1 MTYVLGIDQGH
12 SGTRAALSNG
22 EGRILAVGRAKGA
35 CHSVHGMDVAMGAIR
50 QAAQFALDQAEVRA
64 DDLSIIFCG
73 LTGADWPDEYD
84 LLRTHLLGLAL
95 CENVHVKNDSII
107 ALRGG
112 SAANYGAIVI
122 AGTGGNCAVR
132 SPRGE
137 EFIYHFYHDRDL
149 QGGIALGER
158 ALRAI
163 YRVETGREQATSL
176 TERVLGMFEM
186 ANVDELLRADIE
198 GRIGMDEAK
207 EIAPL
212 VFQASCQGDRVAS
225 GIIRTFSE
233 GLAELVTAGLARF
246 DMTGLDVEVVLSG
259 SIFKGPGRLVEEVLA
274 ANIHMVAPRARLVSS
289 RYEPV
294 VGAVL
299 LGLEELDI
307 RVDRHVEDNIETSSR
322 ELDLI
327 RTRT

>member
-12 SGTRAALSNG
+12 SGTRAALSDG
-22 EGRILAVGRAKGA
+22 EGRILAFGRANGA

-50 QAAQFALDQAEVRA
+50 QAAQCVLDKTDLRA
-64 DDLSIIFCG
+64 DELGIIFCG
-73 LTGADWPDEYD
+73 LTGADWPDEYE
-84 LLRTHLLGLAL
+84 LLRIHLLSLAL
-95 CENVHVKNDSII
+95 CENVRVKNDSII

-112 SAANYGAIVI
+112 TSANYGAIVVP
-122 AGTGGNCAVR
+122 GTGGNCAVR
-132 SPRGE
+132 SPQGE

-149 QGGIALGER
+149 QGGIALGGR

-163 YRVETGREQATSL
+163 YRVETGRERGTRL
-176 TERVLGMFEM
+176 TERVLRMFGM
-186 ANVDELLRADIE
+186 ANVDELLRADVE
-198 GRIGMDEAK
+198 GRIGMDEVK

-212 VFQASCQGDRVAS
+212 IFQASYEGDRVAS
-225 GIIRTFSE
+225 EIIRAFGE

-246 DMTGLDVEVVLSG
+246 DMTGLEVEIVLSG
-259 SIFKGPGRLVEEVLA
+259 SIFKGPGRLVEEVLT

-299 LGLEELDI
+299 LGLEELGVK
-307 RVDRHVEDNIETSSR
+307 VDRRVRDNIETSSQV
-322 ELDLI
+322 LDLI
-327 RTRT
+327 RIRT